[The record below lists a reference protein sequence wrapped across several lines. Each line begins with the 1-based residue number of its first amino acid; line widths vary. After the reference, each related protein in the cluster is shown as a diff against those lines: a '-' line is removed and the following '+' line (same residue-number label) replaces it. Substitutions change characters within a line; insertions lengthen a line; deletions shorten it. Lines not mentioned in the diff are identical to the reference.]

1 MLKKT
6 LKILQG
12 FRAGQYVPDNVVC
25 YDEAELVEFAEVLS
39 RLVYAPSKL
48 RKVLQ
53 EHGTTITRADFYG
66 ELPLISE
73 IERSFADSTNLV
85 LDDVFGDNDDLL
97 EVLKE
102 LTAYSIEFDPPEK
115 SSLRSEFAWDHGP
128 FSYSDAMAYYSMIR
142 KHKPKTIVEMGC
154 GSSTLVAVKAL
165 ERNGGGR
172 LVAIEPFPS
181 DFLRDIK
188 TIELLTIPAQK
199 LDRAVLEMCLDDGD
213 FLFIDTTHAV
223 RHNSDVLHIYLRLL
237 PYIRK
242 TIVVHVHDIYLPGPL
257 PIHMMRDQQVH
268 WNEQYLLY
276 AYLLRNPSVKV
287 LYGSAYHSQRNP
299 EALCQLMHG
308 RCSPGGASF
317 WFSQSADWK
326 KGGLE

>member
-6 LKILQG
+6 MKILNS
-12 FRAGQYVPDNVVC
+12 FRAGEYVPDHVVC
-25 YDEAELVEFAEVLS
+25 YDEAEIQEFAQLLS

-73 IERSFADSTNLV
+73 VERTFAESTNLV
-85 LDDVFGDNDDLL
+85 LDDVFGENKVLL

-102 LTAYSIEFDPPEK
+102 LTVYSIEFDPPK
-115 SSLRSEFAWDHGP
+115 KATSRNEFAWDHGP

-142 KHKPKTIVEMGC
+142 KHKPRTIVELGC

-172 LVAIEPFPS
+172 LIAIEPFPS
-181 DFLRDIK
+181 EFLREIK
-188 TIELLTIPAQK
+188 TIDLLTIPAQK
-199 LDRAVLEMCLDDGD
+199 LDLTTLETLLFDGD

-237 PYIRK
+237 PYIQK
-242 TIVVHVHDIYLPGPL
+242 NIIVHVHDVYLPGPL

-276 AYLLRNPSVKV
+276 AYLLRNPSVRV
-287 LYGSAYHSQRNP
+287 LYGSAYHNERNP
-299 EALCQLMHG
+299 EALSMFMHE

-317 WFSQSADWK
+317 WFSQSANWK
-326 KGGLE
+326 ASG

>member
-6 LKILQG
+6 MKILSA
-12 FRAGQYVPDNVVC
+12 FRAGEYVPDHVIC
-25 YDEAELVEFAEVLS
+25 YDEAELEEFAELLS

-73 IERSFADSTNLV
+73 IERSFAESTNLV
-85 LDDVFGDNDDLL
+85 LDDVFGENEFLL
-97 EVLKE
+97 ELLTE

-115 SSLRSEFAWDHGP
+115 SPSRNEFAWDHGP

-142 KHKPKTIVEMGC
+142 KHKPRTIVELGC
-154 GSSTLVAVKAL
+154 GSSTLVAAKAL
-165 ERNGGGR
+165 ERNGGGQ
-172 LVAIEPFPS
+172 LIAIEPFPS
-181 DFLRDIK
+181 DFLREIK
-188 TIELLTIPAQK
+188 TIDLLTIPAQK
-199 LDRAVLEMCLDDGD
+199 LDLQTLEMHLGDGD

-242 TIVVHVHDIYLPGPL
+242 NIIVHVHDIYLPGPL
-257 PIHMMRDQQVH
+257 PIHMMRDQQIH

-287 LYGSAYHSQRNP
+287 LYGSAYHNKRNP
-299 EALCQLMHG
+299 KALTTFMHG

-317 WFSQSADWK
+317 WFSQVANWQA
-326 KGGLE
+326 